1 LVLNSAEKPRS
12 LGLRFVTAFGRAAL
26 GMTIVLLSVAGC
38 RQDMQ
43 NQPKYKPLRASE
55 FFPDGRSARPLVAG
69 TVDRGQIN
77 EDPAYVTG
85 LQNLQVVLTLPF
97 PVTRQ
102 VLERGRERFNIYCMP
117 CHGELG
123 DGNGLV
129 AQRGYL
135 HPPSFHDERLRQ
147 APAGHFFDV
156 IANGLGGMPDY
167 AQQVAVDDRWKIIA
181 YIRALQLSQ
190 HATVSDVPAGIR
202 DKLGQ
207 PMPPS
212 TEGITGKTGVRGMAP
227 PVPRSLPPET
237 GVPEKPEVQR

>member
-1 LVLNSAEKPRS
+1 MLA
-12 LGLRFVTAFGRAAL
+12 RASL
-26 GMTIVLLSVAGC
+26 GMTIILLFLAGC

-85 LQNLQVVLTLPF
+85 LQNLQAVLTLPF

-156 IANGLGGMPDY
+156 ITNGLGGMPDY

-190 HATVSDVPAGIR
+190 HAAVLDVPAGIR

-212 TEGITGKTGVRGMAP
+212 TEGTTGKTGVRGMAP
-227 PVPRSLPPET
+227 PVPRSLPPQT
-237 GVPEKPEVQR
+237 GVPEKPEVRR

>member
-1 LVLNSAEKPRS
+1 MRS
-12 LGLRFVTAFGRAAL
+12 LIAFGRTAL
-26 GMTIVLLSVAGC
+26 GMTVVLFFLAGC
-38 RQDMQ
+38 RQDMH

-55 FFPDGRSARPLVAG
+55 FFPDGRSARPLVPG
-69 TVDRGQIN
+69 TVDRSQVN

-85 LQNLQVVLTLPF
+85 LQNSQTVLTFPF

-135 HPPSFHDERLRQ
+135 HPPSFHDDRLRQ
-147 APAGHFFDV
+147 AAAGHFFDV
-156 IANGLGGMPDY
+156 ITNGLGGMPDY
-167 AQQVAVDDRWKIIA
+167 AQQIPVDDRWKIIA

-190 HATVSDVPAGIR
+190 HATPADVPADIR
-202 DKLGQ
+202 SKLG
-207 PMPPS
+207 
-212 TEGITGKTGVRGMAP
+212 A
-227 PVPRSLPPET
+227 
-237 GVPEKPEVQR
+237 PEKPEVQR